1 MRTARTA
8 PVETG
13 TMPSIPIRILLSL
26 AAALIAV
33 ASGCSRAPA
42 PEAAVAVAQ
51 PRLIP
56 APAQMRVQ
64 GGALQLPAAAE
75 VAATGGAGAEQAAA
89 RLSELSQRLHAHGLQ
104 RADSASASVHF
115 ELDAA
120 AGLARE
126 AYRIEVTDT
135 QARAIASDAAGL
147 FHAATSLALLMQVG
161 EGGASIPKV
170 SIEDV
175 PRFGWRGLML
185 DSARHAQSVDEI
197 KHLLD
202 SMALHKLN
210 VLHWHLTDD
219 QGWRIEIK
227 QFPRLTEVGGCR
239 IPAGAAG
246 RDPLSGEPSPYCA
259 WYSQAQI
266 RELVAYASARHIEIV
281 PEIDLPG
288 HAQAAIAA
296 YPQLGLLDPAL
307 PVSPDWG
314 VHSILFS
321 VEEDTVRTLEQ
332 VLDEVVALFP
342 GRFIHIGGDEA
353 VKDQWRA
360 SARVQA
366 RMRELGVDS
375 EEALQSWLIQ
385 RMERYLAAK
394 GRRLIGWDEIL
405 EGGLPAG
412 AAVMSWRGIEGGVV
426 AAGQGHDV
434 VMSPSSELYF
444 DYLQS
449 GSEREVPGRP
459 AMIPISRVYAFEP
472 VPPALAADKHGH
484 VLGLQANVWT
494 EHLRSYARV
503 QHAVF
508 PRIAALAERGWSSR
522 EQRDFNDFVLR
533 LAALLPAYR
542 ALDIAYADTGFEV
555 QLRAD
560 LKPGLAQA
568 TVRLS
573 VDAGDVPIHYS
584 LDGTPPGPESPRYS
598 TALDLPLPAEV
609 LAAVVINGEAQLPL
623 TKMTLTADSLRL
635 RRSPAL
641 MPATPKLVLRLED
654 DQPLDSA
661 SGDARAI
668 FNVDIFEPR
677 WEWPASPV
685 GAGDRLRV
693 RAGRIPYNFQLHGDE
708 ANRRFVPAV
717 SPHGELR
724 LQRGCDGPVLAEQ
737 VLPADTP
744 AAGFAE
750 FELQL
755 QSGTAPTDLCLQFSG
770 DSRPQLWVIDHI
782 ELLPATGRP

>member
-1 MRTARTA
+1 
-8 PVETG
+8 
-13 TMPSIPIRILLSL
+13 MPSNPKRVLLSL
-26 AAALIAV
+26 AGALIAF

-42 PEAAVAVAQ
+42 PEAPVAVAQ

-64 GGALQLPAAAE
+64 GGALQLVAAAD

-89 RLSELSQRLHAHGLQ
+89 RLIELSQRLHAHSLQ
-104 RADSASASVHF
+104 RADSANASVLF

-126 AYRIEVTDT
+126 AYRIEVTAT

-147 FHAATSLALLMQVG
+147 FHAATSLALLMQAG
-161 EGGASIPKV
+161 EGGVSIPKV
-170 SIEDV
+170 SIEDA

-219 QGWRIEIK
+219 QGWRVEIK
-227 QFPRLTEVGGCR
+227 QFPRLTEIGGCR

-246 RDPLSGEPSPYCA
+246 RDPLSGEPKPYCA

-307 PVSPDWG
+307 PVSSDWG
-314 VHSILFS
+314 VHSILFN

-375 EEALQSWLIQ
+375 EEALQSWLIK

-412 AAVMSWRGIEGGVV
+412 AAVMSWRGIEGGVW
-426 AAGQGHDV
+426 
-434 VMSPSSELYF
+434 
-444 DYLQS
+444 
-449 GSEREVPGRP
+449 RPGR
-459 AMIPISRVYAFEP
+459 AMM
-472 VPPALAADKHGH
+472 
-484 VLGLQANVWT
+484 W
-494 EHLRSYARV
+494 
-503 QHAVF
+503 
-508 PRIAALAERGWSSR
+508 
-522 EQRDFNDFVLR
+522 
-533 LAALLPAYR
+533 
-542 ALDIAYADTGFEV
+542 
-555 QLRAD
+555 
-560 LKPGLAQA
+560 
-568 TVRLS
+568 
-573 VDAGDVPIHYS
+573 
-584 LDGTPPGPESPRYS
+584 
-598 TALDLPLPAEV
+598 
-609 LAAVVINGEAQLPL
+609 
-623 TKMTLTADSLRL
+623 
-635 RRSPAL
+635 
-641 MPATPKLVLRLED
+641 
-654 DQPLDSA
+654 
-661 SGDARAI
+661 
-668 FNVDIFEPR
+668 
-677 WEWPASPV
+677 
-685 GAGDRLRV
+685 
-693 RAGRIPYNFQLHGDE
+693 
-708 ANRRFVPAV
+708 
-717 SPHGELR
+717 
-724 LQRGCDGPVLAEQ
+724 
-737 VLPADTP
+737 
-744 AAGFAE
+744 
-750 FELQL
+750 
-755 QSGTAPTDLCLQFSG
+755 
-770 DSRPQLWVIDHI
+770 
-782 ELLPATGRP
+782 